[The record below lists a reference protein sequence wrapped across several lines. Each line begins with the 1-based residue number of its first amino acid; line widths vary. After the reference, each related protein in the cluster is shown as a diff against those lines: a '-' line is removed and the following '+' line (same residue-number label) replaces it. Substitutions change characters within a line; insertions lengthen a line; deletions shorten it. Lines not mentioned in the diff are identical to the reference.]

1 MKAYVATKY
10 EFKDRAREVM
20 LELSRA
26 GHTISYDWT
35 VNEQISPVQAMADL
49 RGVYDADFLV
59 VIFEKD
65 AAYKGSFVE
74 LGAAL
79 ALGKPVY
86 ALGHAMDLYQR
97 EAGWGGCLFLAHPN
111 VHREDVYRRDILGET
126 HS

>member
-26 GHTISYDWT
+26 GHLVSYDWT
-35 VNEQISPVQAMADL
+35 INEQGSALQAIADL
-49 RGVYDADFLV
+49 RGVQDADFLIA
-59 VIFEKD
+59 IFEKD
-65 AAYKGSFVE
+65 AAYKGAFVE

-86 ALGHAMDLYQR
+86 VLGHAADLVKLP
-97 EAGWGGCLFLAHPN
+97 EGWGGCLFIAHPN
-111 VHREDVYRRDILGET
+111 VHRDDAYRRDILQQG
-126 HS
+126 